1 MMSRGSTPSVRP
13 ERIRGACGMTQCQRP
28 STSLGT
34 NEAIVG
40 SAPL

>member
-1 MMSRGSTPSVRP
+1 MTGQYADTVRP
-13 ERIRGACGMTQCQRP
+13 ERSRGARVMTQCQRP

-34 NEAIVG
+34 NEVIVG